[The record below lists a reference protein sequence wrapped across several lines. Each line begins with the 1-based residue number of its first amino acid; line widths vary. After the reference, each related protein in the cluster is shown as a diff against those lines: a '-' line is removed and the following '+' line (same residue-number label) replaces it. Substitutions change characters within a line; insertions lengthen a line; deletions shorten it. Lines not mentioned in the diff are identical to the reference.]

1 MQFKE
6 IRIMR
11 GPNMWSRKN
20 NHVLAVK
27 YETITQQ
34 NIPIDDRNII
44 KENFGKK
51 YQLKTP
57 YEDFDLS
64 IFHFILQLAAKL
76 QGEDFHHDI
85 VEPSHEIIFGVVEY
99 KVEEAGLAAINIA
112 LNILESV
119 LEDRDPPNFHEATES
134 IALLSRRYG
143 NGPSTKIIVD
153 AALER
158 NIPVNKG
165 PAGYTLLG
173 YGKKQQRI
181 SAAMSDQT
189 SCISVNIS
197 CNKEATKKF
206 LQNSNLPVPQGTLS
220 ENEND
225 LMTIAENLGYPLVTK
240 PYNGNQG
247 RNITCNITNFENLL
261 TGFRY
266 AKLLSDRV
274 IVEKEIQGQDFRML
288 VVGNKMV
295 AASLRLP
302 ACVIGDG
309 VLCVEDLISKEN
321 NNPKRGEGHEN
332 VLTKI
337 KIDAATEL
345 CLQSQN
351 LEFTSVPNSGQTVF
365 LKSTANLSTGGTAED
380 VTDLVHPANKRL
392 VEKASKII
400 GLNICGIDIISPDI
414 SIPWTENGAA
424 IIEVNAAPGLRMHQY
439 PSKGLP
445 REVGNPI
452 IDLLYNKNEN
462 GRIPIVAVTGTNGK
476 TTTTRLMAQIASYSG
491 LTVGFS
497 STDGIYV
504 DGEKIQTGDCS
515 GPQSAKTILQD
526 PTVEFAV
533 LESARGGII
542 RSGLGFDQCDIAIV
556 TNVAADHLGLKDV
569 HTVEDLAFVKSV
581 VPSTVKPDGWAILNA
596 ADQYSFG
603 MKKALECNVALF
615 CKEENNENIIAHL
628 SNGGTAICTD
638 KDLNIHIYHQNK
650 KTFVFNAAEAPITC
664 GGKAGFM
671 IDNLLPSVL
680 ASYLLGFELEK
691 ITQALLGF
699 IPSAENTPGRI
710 NEFKI
715 NKVNVIVD
723 YAHNPHGLRALAG
736 YIKNIPERK
745 VGIITGTGDRREE
758 DIIEFGKIAG
768 GMFDEIIIR
777 FDRDL
782 RGRTRESIIELLD
795 KGIREAD
802 PVKTYQ
808 IVPETQSAIYYAIEN
823 APENSYVIVCA
834 DNATYTL
841 GLVKNVANAF
851 GEVL

>member
-1 MQFKE
+1 MLFNE
-6 IRIMR
+6 VRVMR
-11 GPNMWSRKN
+11 GPNMWARKIAN
-20 NHVLAVK
+20 VVA
-27 YETITQQ
+27 I
-34 NIPIDDRNII
+34 
-44 KENFGKK
+44 K
-51 YQLKTP
+51 YQPISAKSFSIEEQSRFLDLFREN
-57 YEDFDLS
+57 YGVRHFHRDFDISLFQ
-64 IFHFILQLAAKL
+64 IALQISTKL
-76 QGEDFHHDI
+76 QGNDLHYSL
-85 VEPSHEIIFGVVEY
+85 VEPSYGILFGVVEY
-99 KVEEAGLAAINIA
+99 KVEEAALAAIDIASNIVM
-112 LNILESV
+112 LSLENKIV
-119 LEDRDPPNFHEATES
+119 PNFEEAKKYISTL
-134 IALLSRRYG
+134 ARQNG
-143 NGPSTKIIVD
+143 DGPSTTLVIQ
-153 AALER
+153 AALKR
-158 NIPVNKG
+158 NIPVSKG
-165 PAGYTLLG
+165 PSGYTVLG

-189 SCISVNIS
+189 SCIAVNIS
-197 CNKEATKKF
+197 CNKEVTKKF
-206 LQNSNLPVPQGTLS
+206 LQNSNLPVPEGLLV

-225 LMTIAENLGYPLVTK
+225 LMDIAENFGFPLVTK
-240 PYNGNQG
+240 PYNGNKG
-247 RNITCNITNFENLL
+247 RNITCNIHSFENLL
-261 TGFRY
+261 SGFRY
-266 AKLLSDRV
+266 AKLISDLV
-274 IVEKEIQGQDFRML
+274 MVEKEIQGQDFRML

-302 ACVIGDG
+302 ATVTGNGILS
-309 VLCVEDLISKEN
+309 VAELISKEN
-321 NNPKRGEGHEN
+321 NNPHRGEGHEN
-332 VLTKI
+332 ILTKI
-337 KIDAATEL
+337 EADAATEL
-345 CLQSQN
+345 CLQRQN
-351 LEFTSVPNSGQTVF
+351 LEFTSIPKSGQTVF

-380 VTDLVHPANKRL
+380 VTDLVHPTNKLL

-400 GLNICGIDIISPDI
+400 GLDICGIDMVSSDI
-414 SIPWTENGAA
+414 SIPWTENEAT
-424 IIEVNAAPGLRMHQY
+424 IIEVNAAPGLRMHKY
-439 PSKGLP
+439 PEKGCP
-445 REVGNPI
+445 REVGEPI
-452 IDLLYNKNEN
+452 VDLLFKENED
-462 GRIPIVAVTGTNGK
+462 GRIPIVAITGTNGK

-581 VPSTVKPDGWAILNA
+581 VPSAVKAEGWAILNA

-603 MKKALECNVALF
+603 MKKGLECNLGLF
-615 CKEENNENIIAHL
+615 CKDENNENVIAHL
-628 SNGGTAICTD
+628 RFGGTAICTD
-638 KDLNIHIYHQNK
+638 KDLNIYIYHQNK

-671 IDNLLPSVL
+671 VDNILPTVL

-691 ITQALLGF
+691 ITQALLNF

-710 NEFKI
+710 NEFRI

-736 YIKNIPERK
+736 YIKNIHQK
-745 VGIITGTGDRREE
+745 KIGIITGTGDRREE
-758 DIIEFGKIAG
+758 DIIEFGNIAG

-777 FDRDL
+777 FDRNL

-795 KGIREAD
+795 QGIRESD
-802 PVKTYQ
+802 STPQYQ
-808 IVPETQSAIYYAIEN
+808 VIPETQDAIYLAIKN
-823 APENSYVIVCA
+823 ATENSYVIVCA

-841 GLVKNVANAF
+841 GLVKNVAHQF
-851 GEVL
+851 GETL